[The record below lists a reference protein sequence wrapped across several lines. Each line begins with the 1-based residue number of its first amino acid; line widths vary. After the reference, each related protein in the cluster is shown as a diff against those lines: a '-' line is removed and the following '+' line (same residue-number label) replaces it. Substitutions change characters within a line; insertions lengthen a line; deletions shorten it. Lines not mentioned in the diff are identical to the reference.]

1 MVKYFYVSLVLCLFA
16 VKGQCKT
23 GSTQKLRHHF
33 RGRVLQRT
41 LLRAV
46 MYKQQAIAAL
56 PQSGSCPRVVRRTIL
71 TNKRTLHRLV
81 SALLALV
88 VGISLL
94 TGCGT
99 KSPEQVEKQEDAQ
112 TIQVYLWTNNLYETY
127 APYIQS
133 QLPDVNVEFI
143 VGNNDLDFYKF
154 LQQNGGL
161 PDIITCCR
169 FSLHDAAPLKDSLM
183 NLAMTNEAGA
193 VYNTYLNSFKN
204 EDGSVNWLPVCADAH
219 GFVVNRS
226 LFEQYDI
233 PLPTDYAS
241 FVSACQAFEEAGIR
255 GFTADYAYDYIC
267 METLQGLSV
276 AELTTTEGRKW
287 RTAYSD
293 PASTVRVGLDDTVWP
308 GAFERMAQFIQ
319 DTHLTA
325 DDLAQTYDD
334 VMNLFRNGEAAMYF
348 GSSAGVKMFQDE
360 GIDTIFMPFF
370 SQNGEKWIMTTPY
383 FQVALNRDLE
393 QDTARREKAMK
404 VLNVMLSE
412 EAQNRIVADG
422 QDVLSYSQN
431 VPLRLTDYMK
441 DVRDVVEENHMY
453 IRIASNDFFAISKDV
468 VSKMIAGEYTAK
480 QAYQA
485 FNAQLLA
492 EEAPAADE
500 NVLTS
505 GKSYS
510 NVFHAN
516 GGNAA
521 FSVMANTLRGVYG
534 TDVLLAT
541 ANSFTGSVL
550 KADYNQKMAASMI
563 MPNGLMSRQCTM
575 TGAELKETVRAFVEG
590 CEGGFVPFN
599 RGSLPV
605 VSGIAVEVKENNG
618 SYTLTGITRNGQPLR
633 DDDTVTVTC
642 LATEKHMKA
651 LLANGSGTSAGED
664 TWVKNTW
671 RDHVSGGG
679 AALAEPE
686 NYMTLR

>member
-1 MVKYFYVSLVLCLFA
+1 M
-16 VKGQCKT
+16 
-23 GSTQKLRHHF
+23 
-33 RGRVLQRT
+33 
-41 LLRAV
+41 
-46 MYKQQAIAAL
+46 
-56 PQSGSCPRVVRRTIL
+56 
-71 TNKRTLHRLV
+71 NKRTRHRLV
-81 SALLALV
+81 SVLAALV
-88 VGISLL
+88 MVVSLL

-99 KSPEQVEKQEDAQ
+99 KSPEEVEKQEDAR
-112 TIQVYLWTNNLYETY
+112 TIQVYLWTNSLYGTY

-133 QLPDVNVEFI
+133 QLPDVNIEFI

-183 NLAMTNEAGA
+183 NIAMTNEAGA

-219 GFVVNRS
+219 GFVVNRG

-241 FVSACQAFEEAGIR
+241 FVSACQAFEALGIR
-255 GFTADYAYDYIC
+255 GFTADYAYDYTC
-267 METLQGLSV
+267 METLQGLSA

-293 PASTVRVGLDDTVWP
+293 PASTARVGLDDTVWP

-325 DDLAQTYDD
+325 DDLAQTYDP
-334 VMNLFRNGEAAMYF
+334 VMDLFRNGEVAMYF

-360 GIDTIFMPFF
+360 GIDTTFLPFF

-393 QDTARREKAMK
+393 QDTARRETAMK

-412 EAQNRIVADG
+412 EAQSRIISDG
-422 QDVLSYSQN
+422 QDLLSYSQN
-431 VPLRLTDYMK
+431 VPLRLTEYMK

-480 QAYQA
+480 QAYRA

-492 EEAPAADE
+492 EEEPAADE
-500 NVLTS
+500 TVLTS

-563 MPNGLMSRQCTM
+563 MPNSLMSRQRTM
-575 TGAELKETVRAFVEG
+575 TGAELKETVRAYVEG

-599 RGSLPV
+599 RGSLPI

-642 LATEKHMKA
+642 LAAEKQMKA
-651 LLANGSGTSAGED
+651 LLADESGVSAGED

>member
-1 MVKYFYVSLVLCLFA
+1 M
-16 VKGQCKT
+16 
-23 GSTQKLRHHF
+23 
-33 RGRVLQRT
+33 
-41 LLRAV
+41 
-46 MYKQQAIAAL
+46 
-56 PQSGSCPRVVRRTIL
+56 
-71 TNKRTLHRLV
+71 TNKRTLRRLISV
-81 SALLALV
+81 LAVLAL
-88 VGISLL
+88 GLSLL

-99 KSPEQVEKQEDAQ
+99 KSPEQVQEQEDAQ
-112 TIQVYLWTNNLYETY
+112 TIQVYLWSNSLYEIY
-127 APYIQS
+127 APYVQA
-133 QLPDVNVEFI
+133 QLPDVNIEFI

-183 NLAMTNEAGA
+183 NLALTNEAGA

-241 FVSACQAFEEAGIR
+241 FVAACQAFEAVGIR
-255 GFTADYAYDYIC
+255 GFTADYAYDYNC
-267 METLQGLSV
+267 METLQGLSA

-293 PASTVRVGLDDTVWP
+293 PASTVRVGLDDAVWP
-308 GAFERMAQFIQ
+308 GAFERMEQFIQ

-325 DDLAQTYDD
+325 DDLALTYDD
-334 VMNLFRNGEAAMYF
+334 VTGMFRNGEVAMYF

-370 SQNGEKWIMTTPY
+370 CQNGEKWIMTTPY

-412 EAQNRIVADG
+412 DAQNRIVADG

-431 VPLRLTDYMK
+431 VPLRLTEYMK

-453 IRIASNDFFAISKDV
+453 IRIASNDFFAVSKDV
-468 VSKMIAGEYTAK
+468 VSRMIAGEYTAK
-480 QAYQA
+480 QAYRA

-492 EEAPAADE
+492 EEEPAADE
-500 NVLTS
+500 TVLTS

-550 KADYNQKMAASMI
+550 KADYTPKMADSMI
-563 MPNGLMSRQCTM
+563 MPNGLMSRQRTM
-575 TGAELKETVRAFVEG
+575 TGAQLKELVRAYVEG

-599 RGSLPV
+599 RGSLPI

-618 SYTLTGITRNGQPLR
+618 SYTLTSITRNGQPLR
-633 DDDTVTVTC
+633 DDDTITVTC
-642 LATEKHMKA
+642 LATSKQMEA
-651 LLANGSGTSAGED
+651 LLASKSGTSEDGD

>member
-1 MVKYFYVSLVLCLFA
+1 M
-16 VKGQCKT
+16 
-23 GSTQKLRHHF
+23 
-33 RGRVLQRT
+33 
-41 LLRAV
+41 
-46 MYKQQAIAAL
+46 
-56 PQSGSCPRVVRRTIL
+56 
-71 TNKRTLHRLV
+71 TNKRTLRRLISV
-81 SALLALV
+81 LAVLAL
-88 VGISLL
+88 GLSLL

-99 KSPEQVEKQEDAQ
+99 KSPEQVQEQEDAQ
-112 TIQVYLWTNNLYETY
+112 TIQVYLWSNSLYEIY
-127 APYIQS
+127 APYVQA
-133 QLPDVNVEFI
+133 QLPDVNIEFI

-183 NLAMTNEAGA
+183 NLALTNEAGA

-241 FVSACQAFEEAGIR
+241 FVAACQAFEAVGIR
-255 GFTADYAYDYIC
+255 GFTADYAYDYNC
-267 METLQGLSV
+267 METLQGLSA

-293 PASTVRVGLDDTVWP
+293 PASTVRVGLDDAVWP
-308 GAFERMAQFIQ
+308 GAFERMEQFIQ

-325 DDLAQTYDD
+325 DDLALTYDD
-334 VMNLFRNGEAAMYF
+334 VTGMFRNGEVAMYF

-370 SQNGEKWIMTTPY
+370 CQNGEKWIMTTPY

-412 EAQNRIVADG
+412 EAQSRIVADG

-431 VPLRLTDYMK
+431 VPLRLTEYMK
-441 DVRDVVEENHMY
+441 DVCDVVEENHMY

-468 VSKMIAGEYTAK
+468 VSRMIAGEYTAK
-480 QAYQA
+480 QAYRA

-492 EEAPAADE
+492 EEEPAADE
-500 NVLTS
+500 TVLTS

-550 KADYNQKMAASMI
+550 KADYTPKMADSMI
-563 MPNGLMSRQCTM
+563 MPNGLMSRQRTM
-575 TGAELKETVRAFVEG
+575 TGAELKETVRAYVEG

-599 RGSLPV
+599 RGSLPI

-618 SYTLTGITRNGQPLR
+618 SYTLTSITRNGQPLR
-633 DDDTVTVTC
+633 DDDTITVTC
-642 LATEKHMKA
+642 LATSKQMEA
-651 LLANGSGTSAGED
+651 LLASKSGTSED
-664 TWVKNTW
+664 GDAWVKNTW